1 MGSTSADT
9 RSRTCVSAVG
19 HARVPSNR
27 DARLWT
33 GKDVAL
39 ARCQVWSG
47 PGIWA
52 ISPNRICGEASLGAV
67 GNRSRCRDSPT
78 TGSLARAVGIARVPA
93 GPLTVPFPRI
103 PPHPAPARSRRP
115 AEVPASGRVP
125 LGAPDRVRA
134 PAPSRCLP
142 REPSLCRCAGHP
154 APDPPRYCGSMTVRR
169 SGAGSAT
176 EPPNRR

>member
-1 MGSTSADT
+1 MPPMGSTSADT

-78 TGSLARAVGIARVPA
+78 TGSLARAARIAGCPSS
-93 GPLTVPFPRI
+93 GPLAVLFSRI
-103 PPHPAPARSRRP
+103 P
-115 AEVPASGRVP
+115 
-125 LGAPDRVRA
+125 
-134 PAPSRCLP
+134 
-142 REPSLCRCAGHP
+142 
-154 APDPPRYCGSMTVRR
+154 PDPPRHHGSITVRR
-169 SGAGSAT
+169 SDAGALTA
-176 EPPNRR
+176 PPNRLRHPGLLLPASNALREGTKRRGLCGGCNCG